1 MRARVQSVRH
11 RTLAV
16 HAFWCVGLKGRAGRQ
31 SCGHTAQ
38 WGHTHYWDR
47 AVLQSTVLRFLL
59 CAPLLMALPWAAA
72 AAPDED
78 ALGKAEDYPVAR
90 SLGQAYL
97 PKYMVGSFSAMD
109 SLAPACTLPAAHQPL
124 VLSKASAETPFH
136 YRFAG
141 KTWALD
147 DYMQHQRATAV
158 LVLKD
163 GEIVAERYNY
173 GRGPAMRM
181 LSNSMAKT
189 ITALALSKALE
200 EGKIHSFDDT
210 AETYAPA
217 LKGSL
222 YGQTRIV
229 NLLRMAS
236 GARFVENYTPE
247 DDRAHFNATVR
258 HAGVVPA
265 ARSITERQAQEGL
278 QFNYAGAQTQ
288 VLGLVLRGA
297 TGGTLC
303 DYVARTIWQPLGAE
317 SQATW
322 LLNPVDQMELAQGG
336 FNATVR
342 DYARLGWMMAN
353 DGQVQG
359 RSVLSREHLL
369 DMTDAARQPAAFR
382 PGTMLHKGST
392 YAGYGFQTWL
402 MPGTHRRFAL
412 QGVYGQAILVDPDL
426 KLVVV
431 HTAVGQDAS
440 GDASGNHLGAERDAL
455 FRGIVAQYGKW

>member
-1 MRARVQSVRH
+1 MPKSSTGIYFCSAVLALLPL
-11 RTLAV
+11 LAV
-16 HAFWCVGLKGRAGRQ
+16 
-31 SCGHTAQ
+31 
-38 WGHTHYWDR
+38 
-47 AVLQSTVLRFLL
+47 
-59 CAPLLMALPWAAA
+59 
-72 AAPDED
+72 AAPDE
-78 ALGKAEDYPVAR
+78 ALLGKAEGYPAASTVP
-90 SLGQAYL
+90 QAYL
-97 PKYMVGSFSAMD
+97 PHYMVGSFSAMD
-109 SLAPACTLPAAHQPL
+109 SVSPACTLPAADQPL
-124 VLSKASAETPFH
+124 VLKRSDKEPRFQ
-136 YRFAG
+136 YRNAG
-141 KTWALD
+141 QTLTLD
-147 DYMQHQRATAV
+147 DYMQRQRATAV

-189 ITALALSKALE
+189 ITALGVMRALE
-200 EGKIHSFDDT
+200 QGLIHSLDDK
-210 AETYAPA
+210 AEKYVPT
-217 LKGSL
+217 LKDSL

-236 GARFVENYTPE
+236 GARYVEDYSAQ
-247 DDRAHFNATVR
+247 DDRARFNATVR
-258 HAGVVPA
+258 KFGVIKA
-265 ARSITERQAQEGL
+265 AQGVTERDAPEGQ

-288 VLGLVLRGA
+288 VLGLVLRAA
-297 TGGTLC
+297 TNTTLC
-303 DYVARTIWQPLGAE
+303 DFVAKNIWQPLGAE

-359 RSVLSREHLL
+359 HSVVSQEHLL
-369 DMTDAARQPAAFR
+369 DMTEPMRQPPAFR
-382 PGTMLHKGST
+382 PGSMHYKGST

-431 HTAVGQDAS
+431 HMAVGQDAS
-440 GDASGNHLGAERDAL
+440 GDASGNHLGVERDAL